1 MSRDVVTTDSAI
13 EKLLKAMPAEITGA
27 YLAIRSIAS
36 TEDNSNDLQLFGFAV
51 LILLISPIFMR
62 FVLGM
67 KRWGL
72 IFFLMLSF
80 VVWVAN
86 IDLQRIVTNEDSIL
100 ELAGNQGEYIE
111 IVASFI
117 VKPFIVKATL
127 VIWAI
132 LLLPI
137 VLAKSNP
144 ETNED

>member
-1 MSRDVVTTDSAI
+1 
-13 EKLLKAMPAEITGA
+13 
-27 YLAIRSIAS
+27 
-36 TEDNSNDLQLFGFAV
+36 
-51 LILLISPIFMR
+51 
-62 FVLGM
+62 M